1 MLTVMDSK
9 VNAAIRT
16 VWLNRDEHWLTDHGV
31 PRNERNGKSD
41 KFLLDPYTWNSSKS
55 SKQKS
60 NKIKEKKR
68 VSIPQSIPSLKTQNP
83 WGVCIFFSTAYSSQD
98 MEATSVSINSRM
110 DKEGVEDI

>member
-1 MLTVMDSK
+1 MVFLEMKETGSLTNSYLIRIHETVLNQ
-9 VNAAIRT
+9 VN
-16 VWLNRDEHWLTDHGV
+16 
-31 PRNERNGKSD
+31 
-41 KFLLDPYTWNSSKS
+41 
-55 SKQKS
+55 KS